1 MACLCVDLIIGGCA
15 LNPQPRCAS
24 SSTPSDASGDEHK
37 QISGPPL
44 SEEWFAHLSNYWTKH
59 QYFPPQSIARCEG
72 GVALIRIT
80 VNNLGRVTDVSLQ
93 RSTGSLSLDAAAQS
107 WIRNAQLEPLPAAAT
122 DDKAVIDIRITYLV
136 LSKRR

>member
-1 MACLCVDLIIGGCA
+1 
-15 LNPQPRCAS
+15 
-24 SSTPSDASGDEHK
+24 
-37 QISGPPL
+37 
-44 SEEWFAHLSNYWTKH
+44 
-59 QYFPPQSIARCEG
+59 
-72 GVALIRIT
+72 
-80 VNNLGRVTDVSLQ
+80 VTDVSLQ